1 MGPRAR
7 RGGWTVR
14 PVSAFSVTSE
24 IQKGSSMRYFGM
36 DLHTTTFV
44 VCFLSEQ
51 GKGRVDPF
59 TLTVEGVTA
68 FRRQLRADDAI
79 AVEAGQTT

>member
-1 MGPRAR
+1 
-7 RGGWTVR
+7 
-14 PVSAFSVTSE
+14 
-24 IQKGSSMRYFGM
+24 MRYFGM